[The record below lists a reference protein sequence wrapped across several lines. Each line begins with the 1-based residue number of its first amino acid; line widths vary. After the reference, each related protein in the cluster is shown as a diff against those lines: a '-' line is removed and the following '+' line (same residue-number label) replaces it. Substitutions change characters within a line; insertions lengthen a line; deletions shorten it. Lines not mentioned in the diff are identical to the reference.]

1 MYIYYYYGL
10 GANDS
15 NQAKGGTALG
25 NEPDDE
31 GEKVGGDEAMEPNF
45 ESLGRSRGGD
55 DDEDDGCDGCII
67 IILQTTGTQKPRV
80 SQSRWRSEAED
91 EARWIYKK
99 E

>member
-55 DDEDDGCDGCII
+55 DDEDDGCDGCRRKGKEKEVNMERCGRYIS
-67 IILQTTGTQKPRV
+67 ILLLLLLLLF
-80 SQSRWRSEAED
+80 E
-91 EARWIYKK
+91 
-99 E
+99 

>member
-1 MYIYYYYGL
+1 MWDMWNVCIMYIYYYYGL

-31 GEKVGGDEAMEPNF
+31 VEKVGGDEAMEPNL

-55 DDEDDGCDGCII
+55 DDDEDEMRWRMMWEYVCIYYYYII
-67 IILQTTGTQKPRV
+67 IVLMGPR
-80 SQSRWRSEAED
+80 
-91 EARWIYKK
+91 
-99 E
+99 